1 VSPVSKL
8 VVVDASVVLKWQFDD
23 EGCVSQALA
32 LRSDFYLRGA
42 IRVIAPQLL
51 TYELA
56 NGIAVAARKKRISP
70 DKAAEAMSNLL
81 GLGVELKEV
90 EPLSYLELALRYN
103 LSAYDA
109 AYVALARSEKCEL
122 WTGDRALYQAIKD
135 EPLLVKWIGDY
146 LGLDTS
152 GQED

>member
-1 VSPVSKL
+1 MSPSSRL

-23 EGCVSQALA
+23 EECVSQAVA
-32 LRSDFYLRGA
+32 FRDDFYLRGA

-51 TYELA
+51 AYELA
-56 NGIAVAARKKRISP
+56 NGIVAAARKKRISP

-81 GLGVELKEV
+81 ELGVELREV
-90 EPLSYLELALRYN
+90 EPLLFLELALRYN

-109 AYVALARSEKCEL
+109 AYVALAQSEKCEL
-122 WTGDRALYQAIKD
+122 WTGDKALYQAVKD

-146 LGLDTS
+146 S
-152 GQED
+152 AI